1 MTDLDGLMDFAAH
14 AARAGGEVTLEHFGR
29 VDVAFKGDGS
39 EVTAADLAAE
49 THIRG
54 LLAEAFP
61 DDGVLGEEHAET
73 PSRSGRRWIIDPID
87 GTRSFGSAVPLYG
100 VLLTLEDE
108 GRPLLGCCHF
118 PPTGQTLVAARGAG
132 AWLNGT
138 RVQVSDCDDLAAARV
153 VTSGLEYWRD
163 HGSDAQRAGWERLV
177 RATRFARTWGD
188 AFGYYLVATGRAEL
202 FVDPIC
208 GQYYDYAAFE
218 VIIPEAGG
226 RLTQFDGSAVGPM
239 TSAVASNARLHDAA
253 RAVLVGKGDPTV

>member
-1 MTDLDGLMDFAAH
+1 MMDLDGLMEFAART
-14 AARAGGEVTLEHFGR
+14 ARAGGDVTLEHFGR
-29 VDVAFKGDGS
+29 VDVAFKRDGS

-49 THIRG
+49 THIRQ

-100 VLLTLEDE
+100 VLLTLEDA

-118 PPTGQTLVAARGAG
+118 PPVGQTLVAARGAG
-132 AWLNGT
+132 AWLNGV
-138 RVQVSDCDDLAAARV
+138 RVQVSGCDDLGAARV

-177 RATRFARTWGD
+177 RSTRFARTWGD

-202 FVDPIC
+202 FVDPVC

-226 RLTQFDGSAVGPM
+226 RLTQFDGAPVGPM
-239 TSAVASNARLHDAA
+239 TSAIASNARLHDAA
-253 RAVLVGKGDPTV
+253 RAVLVSE

>member
-1 MTDLDGLMDFAAH
+1 MMDLDGLMDFAART
-14 AARAGGEVTLEHFGR
+14 ARAGGDVTLEHFGR
-29 VDVAFKGDGS
+29 VEVGFKGDGS

-49 THIRG
+49 THIRA

-73 PSRSGRRWIIDPID
+73 VSRSGRRWIIDPID

-118 PPTGQTLVAARGAG
+118 PPIGQTLVAARGAG
-132 AWLNGT
+132 AWLNGV
-138 RVQVSDCDDLAAARV
+138 RVAVSGCDDLARARV

-163 HGSDAQRAGWERLV
+163 QATEAGQAGWDRLV

-188 AFGYYLVATGRAEL
+188 AFGYYLVATGRAEI
-202 FVDPIC
+202 FADPVC
-208 GQYYDYAAFE
+208 GQYYDYAPFS

-226 RLTQFDGSAVGPM
+226 RMTQFDGAPVRAM
-239 TSAVASNARLHDAA
+239 TSAIASTPQLHDAA
-253 RAVLVGKGDPTV
+253 RALLLGS

>member
-1 MTDLDGLMDFAAH
+1 MTDLDALMDFAARTV
-14 AARAGGEVTLEHFGR
+14 RAGGDVTLQHFGR
-29 VDVAFKGDGS
+29 VEVGFKGDGS

-49 THIRG
+49 AHIRA

-61 DDGVLGEEHAET
+61 HDGVLGEEHAET

-87 GTRSFGSAVPLYG
+87 GTRSFGSAVPLYA

-118 PPTGQTLVAARGAG
+118 PAVGQTLVAARGAG
-132 AWLNGT
+132 AWLNGA
-138 RVQVSDCDDLAAARV
+138 RAAVSDCDELARARV

-163 HGSDAQRAGWERLV
+163 NATDDGRAGWDRLV

-188 AFGYYLVATGRAEL
+188 AFGYYLVATGRAEI
-202 FVDPIC
+202 FADPVC

-218 VIIPEAGG
+218 VILPEAGG
-226 RLTQFDGSAVGPM
+226 RLTQFDGAPVRTM
-239 TSAVASNARLHDAA
+239 TSAIASNARLHDAA
-253 RAVLVGKGDPTV
+253 RALLLG

>member
-1 MTDLDGLMDFAAH
+1 MKDLDGLMEFAART
-14 AARAGGEVTLEHFGR
+14 AQAGGAVTLEHFGR
-29 VDVAFKGDGS
+29 VAVGFKGDGT

-49 THIRG
+49 THIRA

-61 DDGVLGEEHAET
+61 EDGVLGEEHAET

-87 GTRSFGSAVPLYG
+87 GTRSFGSAVPLYA

-118 PPTGQTLVAARGAG
+118 PPTGQTLVGARGAG
-132 AWLNGT
+132 AWLDGV
-138 RVQVSDCDDLAAARV
+138 RASVSPCDDLAAARV

-163 HGSDAQRAGWERLV
+163 YGTDPLRAGWERLV

-188 AFGYYLVATGRAEL
+188 AFGYYLIATGRAEL
-202 FVDPIC
+202 YADPIC
-208 GQYYDYAAFE
+208 GQYYDYAPFD

-226 RLTQFDGSAVGPM
+226 RLTQFDGTAVVPM
-239 TSAVASNARLHDAA
+239 STVLASNARLHDAA
-253 RAVLVGKGDPTV
+253 RAILLEG